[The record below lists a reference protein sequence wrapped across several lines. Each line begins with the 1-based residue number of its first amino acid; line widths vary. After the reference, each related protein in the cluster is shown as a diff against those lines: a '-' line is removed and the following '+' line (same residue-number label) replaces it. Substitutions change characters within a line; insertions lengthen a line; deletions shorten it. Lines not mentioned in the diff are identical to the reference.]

1 MQDDGISM
9 TDLTFVRHGE
19 TDWNR
24 IRRFQGQLDVPLN
37 ALGQLQAQRV
47 AQALAGSAFD
57 AVLTSDLSRVVATAA
72 PLVARGGWAVQVDAC
87 WREQHYG
94 VFEGQDVATL
104 RREQPGLWRQY
115 GEHRADFAPPGG
127 ETTRQF
133 YARVHGAVQE
143 VIERHAGRRVL
154 IVTHGGVLDMLWRSV
169 HGLPLDGARACAIP
183 NAGINRLRW
192 QGGRLMIASWAE
204 ADHLAD
210 LPEQPSTDP
219 LTSAPADPDAIAP

>member
-1 MQDDGISM
+1 M
-9 TDLTFVRHGE
+9 TELTLVRHGE

-37 ALGQLQAQRV
+37 ELGHLQAGRLP
-47 AQALAGSAFD
+47 QALAGDHFD
-57 AVLTSDLSRVVATAA
+57 LVLASDLARVRATAA
-72 PLVARGGWAVQVDAC
+72 PLLAQRGWTAHHDAR

-94 VFEGQDVATL
+94 AFEGQDVATL
-104 RREQPGLWRQY
+104 RREQPELWRRY

-133 YARVHGAVQE
+133 YARVHAAVQD
-143 VIERHAGRRVL
+143 VVERHAGLRVL
-154 IVTHGGVLDMLWRSV
+154 IVTHGGVLDMLWRGV
-169 HGLPLDGARACAIP
+169 HGLPLDGARRCAIP

-192 QGGRLMIASWAE
+192 QDGRLTIVSWAV

>member
-1 MQDDGISM
+1 M
-9 TDLTFVRHGE
+9 TELTLVRHGE

-37 ALGQLQAQRV
+37 ELGQLQARRL
-47 AQALAGSAFD
+47 AQALADDPFD
-57 AVLTSDLSRVVATAA
+57 LVLASDLTRVRATAA
-72 PLVARGGWAVQVDAC
+72 PLLAQRGWTAFHDAR

-94 VFEGQDVATL
+94 AFEGQDVATL
-104 RREQPGLWRQY
+104 RREQPELWRQY

-133 YARVHGAVQE
+133 YERVHAAVRE
-143 VIERHAGRRVL
+143 VVERHAGLRVL
-154 IVTHGGVLDMLWRSV
+154 IVTHGGVLDMLWRGV
-169 HGLPLDGARACAIP
+169 HGQALDGARACAIP

-192 QGGRLMIASWAE
+192 QGGRLEILSWAE
-204 ADHLAD
+204 AAHLAD

-219 LTSAPADPDAIAP
+219 LTSAPTDPDAIAP